1 MTKDL
6 QPSDHSVSLCHL

>member
-6 QPSDHSVSLCHL
+6 QPSDRSVSLCHL